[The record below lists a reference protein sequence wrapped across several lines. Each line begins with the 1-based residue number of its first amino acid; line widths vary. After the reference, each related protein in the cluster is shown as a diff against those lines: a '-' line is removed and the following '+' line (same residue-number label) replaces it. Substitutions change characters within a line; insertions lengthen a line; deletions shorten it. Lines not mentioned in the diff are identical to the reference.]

1 MTNKKNRYAKAWLAL
16 AAVALSGGL
25 SACSD
30 NDHDGN
36 TNVDSGSPVAGRT
49 AVVDTTAGP
58 VQGRVQDNVDEFL
71 GIPYAT
77 PPLAELR
84 WRPPQPHEPW
94 ADTLDA
100 VAFGNTCAQTLTLG
114 VFAARSDHEDCL
126 FLNVFAPAD
135 RSPDSGL
142 PVMIWM
148 HGGAILAGGS
158 NDYDGSKLADDGNM
172 IVVTI
177 NNRMNVFG
185 FLALPGLDSEGHTFG
200 NYGFMDQQFAF
211 QWVQDN
217 VAAFGGNPDNVTISG
232 ESAGGKSVWVH
243 LASPTAVGLF
253 HRAIIQSGAGPG
265 TIDLTTAEANGEAL
279 AQATDCAN
287 ADPAQTVACLRSLS
301 VAEIQAAGSFGG
313 NPVIDGTLITQHS
326 LDAFRSGNF
335 NRVPVMAGAT
345 KDENR
350 FFVAVTEMSN
360 GQALSADQYTQQ
372 IQTQY
377 GDNADEVLAQYPLSD
392 YDSASLAASAVQTD
406 SGIVC
411 PGLQYDRALAEYVPT
426 YIFEFADRT
435 APVYSPAV
443 SFDYGAYHTGEI
455 QYLFPLFHGATG
467 TPQPLNDA
475 QKELSDDMVSY
486 WTRFAAAAD
495 PNSSA
500 APVWPAYTDDAGKYQ
515 SLDLPEPTT
524 DDVTQLSASHHCDLW
539 DALSS

>member
-16 AAVALSGGL
+16 TAVALSGGL

-36 TNVDSGSPVAGRT
+36 TNEGSGSPVAGRT

-185 FLALPGLDSEGHTFG
+185 FLG
-200 NYGFMDQQFAF
+200 
-211 QWVQDN
+211 
-217 VAAFGGNPDNVTISG
+217 
-232 ESAGGKSVWVH
+232 
-243 LASPTAVGLF
+243 
-253 HRAIIQSGAGPG
+253 
-265 TIDLTTAEANGEAL
+265 
-279 AQATDCAN
+279 
-287 ADPAQTVACLRSLS
+287 
-301 VAEIQAAGSFGG
+301 
-313 NPVIDGTLITQHS
+313 
-326 LDAFRSGNF
+326 
-335 NRVPVMAGAT
+335 
-345 KDENR
+345 
-350 FFVAVTEMSN
+350 
-360 GQALSADQYTQQ
+360 
-372 IQTQY
+372 
-377 GDNADEVLAQYPLSD
+377 
-392 YDSASLAASAVQTD
+392 
-406 SGIVC
+406 
-411 PGLQYDRALAEYVPT
+411 
-426 YIFEFADRT
+426 
-435 APVYSPAV
+435 
-443 SFDYGAYHTGEI
+443 
-455 QYLFPLFHGATG
+455 
-467 TPQPLNDA
+467 
-475 QKELSDDMVSY
+475 
-486 WTRFAAAAD
+486 
-495 PNSSA
+495 
-500 APVWPAYTDDAGKYQ
+500 
-515 SLDLPEPTT
+515 
-524 DDVTQLSASHHCDLW
+524 
-539 DALSS
+539 